1 MEESDSKNGCK
12 RGNLAVKILKMCGWT
27 VLSVVV
33 LGCVLLFCA
42 VKFIDSDRLAPMIE
56 NIANDYVDGHVKL
69 GKLKLGFNPH
79 FPILGV
85 EIEHLSVISHAFDS
99 LTVEQKGSLPNYADS
114 LLKLDYMSGS
124 LDIKRLVFDNELS
137 MHNVVLRG
145 LGVNLVI
152 AHDGKPNYDIITL
165 PTDTAKNNTK
175 KKMPGFRIDRFAI
188 EKPREIRFYNA
199 ADSTSA
205 SVLLLTDADIDG
217 NEQPTYRLKING
229 NVSSPKATL
238 ITNLDQISFGV
249 NGKVYWDP
257 SKPGIVAMDE
267 MELSGAFIKA
277 IVSGEI
283 DLTESPIVKRGI
295 VELKPVAI
303 SDIITLLPD
312 SIRQEHRLYEPYFS
326 TDATIS
332 GRLELLQPMNL
343 ATDTLPSAKI
353 SIALPSSMLDYGKA
367 HLKDI
372 SLDATI
378 NTSTNLPDQT
388 TVDLQRFTVAGP
400 GTQLEVSAF
409 VSTPVTDPSFDANIE
424 GKVDF
429 RDLPPIVLEKV
440 SGYLAGV
447 VTADL
452 QAKGNVSMF
461 SPEHLHHLVAD
472 GTVTAK
478 DVYFLSADTS
488 KMVEIGKAK
497 IELDS
502 KRMINNMPLLKTS
515 IAVDTATILV
525 SGVDLA
531 LGNISLDAGMDAS
544 GRNAADTTRMVP
556 VLGNLKVGRF
566 NITSITDSA
575 GAKIR
580 NIGGNVSLKETK
592 RSGKIPEIIANL
604 NIGDVS
610 AGSLSD
616 RVLLRDTKVKASLF
630 KGGRTDRTGQTARK
644 SHTGRT
650 GRTKHKEYSY
660 IAPKDVYKYVIY
672 KRTHRK
678 KTKRVYGDVG
688 AEDEEVLVWN
698 LTPQFRRF
706 LNEWTLSGS
715 VNSNNARL
723 LTPLFP
729 LQTRISTVAL
739 TFNNDTVNISNISVD
754 AGRSDITMSGR
765 ISNVRR
771 ALTAGVKNDLKG
783 NFSLLSDTIDIN
795 EIAASIFTGASYVS
809 DRKQGKIKELKAE
822 DDASL
827 QSKLNALSKKGPGRS
842 SPVLIP
848 VNIDANLRLDAKHL
862 LYSDVDLL
870 NMGGDFLLYD
880 GGLSIHDMKTN
891 SEMGNLSLS
900 ALYSA
905 PKATD
910 MHFAFGLDVKDFNIA
925 KFVKLVP
932 AIDSITPLMHDFSGY
947 IGADIAATC
956 RIDSGMNISLPSL
969 NAAIKITGDNLA
981 FIDPEKYRTLG
992 KWLGFKNKAD
1002 NTIHSLN
1009 VEMTVADGLMRVYP
1023 FTFNIDR
1030 YRLGVY
1036 GYNNIDMDFDYH
1048 LAVLKS
1054 PIPFKFGITVKG
1066 NPKKY
1071 KVRFG
1076 GAKFKE
1082 NTVIES
1088 TNIVNNARINLIDQ
1102 IENVFKRGVRNSRF
1116 AKLHIA
1122 QPAGFD
1128 ALADSELSAA
1138 DSLQLIKEGL
1148 IEDPNA
1154 SNSSGPAKKDKAKKK
1169 KKKHK
1174 RFLFF

>member
-1 MEESDSKNGCK
+1 MDESDSKSERK
-12 RGNLAVKILKMCGWT
+12 KGNLFVKILKVCGWT
-27 VLSVVV
+27 VFSV
-33 LGCVLLFCA
+33 LAIGCILLFCA
-42 VKFIDSDRLAPMIE
+42 VKFIDSDRLAPIIE
-56 NIANDYVDGHVKL
+56 DIANDYVDGHVKL
-69 GKLKLGFNPH
+69 GKLKLGFHPH

-85 EIEHLSVISHAFDS
+85 EIEDLSVISHAFDT
-99 LTVEQKGSLPNYADS
+99 LPVEKRGHLPNYADS
-114 LLKLDYMSGS
+114 LLTLDYMEGS
-124 LDIKRLVFDNELS
+124 LDIKRLLLYNELS

-152 AHDGKPNYDIITL
+152 AHNGKANYDIIAL
-165 PTDTAKNNTK
+165 PKDTVATPNQ
-175 KKMPGFRIDRFAI
+175 KMPGFRIDRFAI
-188 EKPREIRFYNA
+188 EQPKNIRFFNA

-205 SVLLLTDADIDG
+205 SVLLLTDAAVDG

-229 NVSSPKATL
+229 NVTSPKATL
-238 ITNLDQISFGV
+238 ITNLDEINFGV
-249 NGKVYWDP
+249 NGKVYWNP
-257 SKPGIVAMDE
+257 SEPGIVAMDE
-267 MELSGAFIKA
+267 MELRGAFIKA
-277 IVSGEI
+277 VVSGEI
-283 DLTESPIVKRGI
+283 DLTESPIVKKGI
-295 VELKPVAI
+295 VELKPVSI
-303 SDIITLLPD
+303 SNLLTLLPD
-312 SIRQEHRLYEPYFS
+312 SIRQKHRLCAPYFS

-332 GRLELLQPMNL
+332 GRLELLKPMNL
-343 ATDTLPSAKI
+343 ATDTLPDAKI
-353 SIALPSSMLDYGKA
+353 NISIPSSVLDYGKA
-367 HLKDI
+367 HLKNI
-372 SLDATI
+372 ALDATI
-378 NTSTNLPDQT
+378 TTATNLPDKT
-388 TVDLQRFTVAGP
+388 TLDLRQFSVAGP
-400 GTQLEVSAF
+400 GTQLRASAF
-409 VSTPVTDPSFDANIE
+409 VSTPISDPSFEADIE

-440 SGYLAGV
+440 TGYLGGV
-447 VTADL
+447 ITADL
-452 QAKGNVSMF
+452 QAKGSVSMF
-461 SPEHLHHLVAD
+461 RPEHIHRLIAD
-472 GTVTAK
+472 GSVTAK

-488 KMVEIGKAK
+488 KMVAIGKAN
-497 IELDS
+497 INLDS
-502 KRMINNMPLLKTS
+502 KRIVNNMPLLKTK

-531 LGNISLDAGMDAS
+531 LGKISLDAGMDAS
-544 GRNAADTTRMVP
+544 GRSTADTIRMVP
-556 VLGNLKVGRF
+556 VLGDLKVGRF

-580 NIGGNVSLKETK
+580 NIEGSVSLKETK
-592 RSGKIPEIIANL
+592 RSGNIPEILANL

-616 RVLLRDTKVKASLF
+616 RIILHDTKINASLY
-630 KGGRTDRTGQTARK
+630 KTLTKDQPKHTAK
-644 SHTGRT
+644 
-650 GRTKHKEYSY
+650 KKVAAHKEYPY
-660 IAPKDVYKYVIY
+660 IAPKDVYKYVYY
-672 KRTHRK
+672 KRTHK
-678 KTKRVYGDVG
+678 KRTRRVYGDVG

-706 LNEWTLSGS
+706 LNEWKLEGS
-715 VNSNNARL
+715 VNTSNAHL

-729 LQTRISTVAL
+729 LQTRISTVSL
-739 TFNNDTVNISNISVD
+739 TFDNDSVNISNISVE
-754 AGRSDITMSGR
+754 AGRSDITMSGI

-783 NFSLLSDTIDIN
+783 NLSLMSDTIDIN
-795 EIAASIFTGASYVS
+795 ELSASIFTGASYVS
-809 DRKQGKIKELKAE
+809 DRKHGKIKELAAD
-822 DDASL
+822 DDATL
-827 QSKLNALSKKGPGRS
+827 QSKLNALSKKGPGKS

-848 VNIDANLRLDAKHL
+848 VNVDANLRLDAKHL

-870 NMGGDFLLYD
+870 NMGGDFLVYD

-891 SEMGNLSLS
+891 SNVGNLSLS

-905 PKATD
+905 PKATE
-910 MHFAFGLDVKDFNIA
+910 MNFGFGLDVKDFNIA

-932 AIDSITPLMHDFSGY
+932 AIDSITPLMHDFSGT

-1023 FTFNIDR
+1023 FVFDIDR

-1036 GYNNIDMDFDYH
+1036 GFNNIDMDFDYH

-1076 GAKFKE
+1076 GAKFNE
-1082 NTVIES
+1082 NTVVES
-1088 TNIVNNARINLIDQ
+1088 VDFVNNARVNLIDQ
-1102 IENVFKRGVRNSRF
+1102 IEDVFKRGVRNSRF

-1128 ALADSELSAA
+1128 IETDSGLTAE
-1138 DSLQLIKEGL
+1138 DSLRLIKEGL
-1148 IEDPNA
+1148 IEPT
-1154 SNSSGPAKKDKAKKK
+1154 SSSLPISKDKYKKEK
-1169 KKKHK
+1169 KHKDKSKKKHK